1 MKIRNYTTNLQYIM
15 QYISIIILINS
26 VIQDTQQIMTG
37 QFDFSGT
44 CPNDAETLPNLT
56 ADFSVITFQHDCIL
70 FGGRNMIKAKVIQQS
85 GKVARVSVSRSLHPV
100 NIRLCQ
106 FTFLLRR
113 FSVRKISSLFFL
125 IPSFGQRRVR
135 EDVFFPF
142 FFFSFYEGAFCCSIR
157 GFCYS
162 IEGLRYNIRG
172 FCNSIRKGGV
182 YGFLIRQ
189 QTVVRRNMTAAAA
202 FSDKKELPLNVGGS
216 QDAVTFVE
224 RGIEETVLHKQTK
237 HPADTIVIR
246 AEELVGEFVIEVI
259 IDMNNPRPNIDKTGY
274 RAGS

>member
-1 MKIRNYTTNLQYIM
+1 MKICYYTTNLQYII
-15 QYISIIILINS
+15 QYNSIITLINS

-37 QFDFSGT
+37 QFDLSGT
-44 CPNDAETLPNLT
+44 CPNDAKTLPNLT
-56 ADFSVITFQHDCIL
+56 TDFSVITFQHDCIL
-70 FGGRNMIKAKVIQQS
+70 FGGRNMIKTKVIQQS

-216 QDAVTFVE
+216 QDAITFVE
-224 RGIEETVLHKQTK
+224 RGIEETVLHKQMK
-237 HPADTIVIR
+237 HPADTIVVP

-259 IDMNNPRPNIDKTGY
+259 VDMNIITLARI
-274 RAGS
+274 

>member
-1 MKIRNYTTNLQYIM
+1 MGICCYTTNLQYII
-15 QYISIIILINS
+15 QYISIITLINS

-37 QFDFSGT
+37 QFDLSGT

-56 ADFSVITFQHDCIL
+56 TDFSVITFQHDCIL
-70 FGGRNMIKAKVIQQS
+70 FGGRNMIKTKVIQQS

-113 FSVRKISSLFFL
+113 FSVRKISSLFSL
-125 IPSFGQRRVR
+125 IPSFEQRRVR

-142 FFFSFYEGAFCCSIR
+142 FFFSFYEGTFCCSIR
-157 GFCYS
+157 RFCYS

-172 FCNSIRKGGV
+172 FCNSIRKGEV

-189 QTVVRRNMTAAAA
+189 QTVVRRNMTTAAA
-202 FSDKKELPLNVGGS
+202 FSDKRNC
-216 QDAVTFVE
+216 
-224 RGIEETVLHKQTK
+224 R
-237 HPADTIVIR
+237 
-246 AEELVGEFVIEVI
+246 
-259 IDMNNPRPNIDKTGY
+259 
-274 RAGS
+274 

>member
-1 MKIRNYTTNLQYIM
+1 
-15 QYISIIILINS
+15 
-26 VIQDTQQIMTG
+26 MTG
-37 QFDFSGT
+37 QFDLSGT
-44 CPNDAETLPNLT
+44 CPNDAETLPNFT
-56 ADFSVITFQHDCIL
+56 TDFSVITFQHDCIL

-106 FTFLLRR
+106 FVFLLRR
-113 FSVRKISSLFFL
+113 FSVRKISFFSL

-202 FSDKKELPLNVGGS
+202 FSDKRNC
-216 QDAVTFVE
+216 
-224 RGIEETVLHKQTK
+224 R
-237 HPADTIVIR
+237 
-246 AEELVGEFVIEVI
+246 
-259 IDMNNPRPNIDKTGY
+259 
-274 RAGS
+274 

>member
-1 MKIRNYTTNLQYIM
+1 MKICYYTTNLQYII
-15 QYISIIILINS
+15 QYNSIITLINS

-37 QFDFSGT
+37 QFDLSGT
-44 CPNDAETLPNLT
+44 CPNDTETLPNLT
-56 ADFSVITFQHDCIL
+56 TDFSVITFQHDCIL
-70 FGGRNMIKAKVIQQS
+70 FGGRNMIKTKVIQQS

-172 FCNSIRKGGV
+172 FCNSSPEKYDGGCGV
-182 YGFLIRQ
+182 
-189 QTVVRRNMTAAAA
+189 
-202 FSDKKELPLNVGGS
+202 
-216 QDAVTFVE
+216 
-224 RGIEETVLHKQTK
+224 
-237 HPADTIVIR
+237 
-246 AEELVGEFVIEVI
+246 
-259 IDMNNPRPNIDKTGY
+259 
-274 RAGS
+274 